1 MRELYITLTCLGFFF
16 SFFFFSQNDSRKEK
30 CRRQMTQALGFR
42 LEGTRGDE
50 DQAVPAG
57 TANAAGWPGPSPSIL
72 GELTGLQGADK
83 KRAGGQTAVPRSAVA
98 PLPWQSAGWK
108 HSRLHVWRPCLQ
120 SMGPQGP
127 DRRERQEGPGEGCEF
142 DQGPSWDHGAP
153 VSKGN
158 QGSSLLVSQSA
169 SSGRLPAGPHP

>member
-1 MRELYITLTCLGFFF
+1 MFGFLFF
-16 SFFFFSQNDSRKEK
+16 LLFLFTKRQQERKMQE
-30 CRRQMTQALGFR
+30 ADDP
-42 LEGTRGDE
+42 GTGVQIGRDQGDE

-83 KRAGGQTAVPRSAVA
+83 KRAGGQTAVPRSAAA

-142 DQGPSWDHGAP
+142 DRGPSWDHGAP

>member
-1 MRELYITLTCLGFFF
+1 
-16 SFFFFSQNDSRKEK
+16 
-30 CRRQMTQALGFR
+30 MTQALGFR

-83 KRAGGQTAVPRSAVA
+83 KRAGGQTAVPRSAAA

-108 HSRLHVWRPCLQ
+108 HSRLHVWRP
-120 SMGPQGP
+120 SP
-127 DRRERQEGPGEGCEF
+127 EH
-142 DQGPSWDHGAP
+142 GPSGARQ
-153 VSKGN
+153 KGE
-158 QGSSLLVSQSA
+158 A
-169 SSGRLPAGPHP
+169 GRAGKGL